1 MPPQSDESLTD
12 VLLAI
17 RSQDPASAEARRKLF
32 ERVYPELRRLAGQV
46 MRSERTGHTLSPTD
60 VVHDAFLRLVDAER
74 IEPRDRS
81 HFLAIAARVMRH
93 VLVDYARRRNAAKR
107 GGRGRSVT
115 LNLCIDPAAQSE
127 HGVME
132 IHDALGCLARVDP
145 RAAEVAEARLFGGLT
160 IDEIAVSLGV
170 SRRTVDGNWLLAR
183 RWLTRELAGDS

>member
-17 RSQDPASAEARRKLF
+17 RSQEPVSAEARRKLF
-32 ERVYPELRRLAGQV
+32 ERVYPELRRLAGRV

-60 VVHDAFLRLVDAER
+60 VVHDVFLRLVDAQR

-81 HFLAIAARVMRH
+81 HFLAIAGRVMRH

-107 GGRGRSVT
+107 SGGGRSVT

-132 IHDALGCLARVDP
+132 IHDALDCLARVDP
-145 RAAEVAEARLFGGLT
+145 RAAAVAEARLFGGLT